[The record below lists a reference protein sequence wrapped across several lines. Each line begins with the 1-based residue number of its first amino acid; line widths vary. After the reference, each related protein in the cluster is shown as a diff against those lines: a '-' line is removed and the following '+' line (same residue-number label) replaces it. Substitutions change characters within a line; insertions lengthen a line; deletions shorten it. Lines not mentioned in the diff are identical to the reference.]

1 MQGNAKRNVYEN
13 IVLEIKRLI
22 ETGVYAK
29 DEKLPSVRAYAVER
43 RVNPNTVAKAY
54 TELERLGYIRV
65 QYKQGAYVCYGETQ
79 PEREQEEEM
88 KILFRKI
95 RDVGEPLERAVETL
109 IAVYA
114 ENKENLV

>member
-1 MQGNAKRNVYEN
+1 MQGNVKRNVYEN
-13 IVLEIKRLI
+13 IVLDIKRLI

-29 DEKLPSVRAYAVER
+29 GDKLPSVRAYAVER

-65 QYKQGAYVCYGETQ
+65 QYKQGAYVCYGEVQ
-79 PEREQEEEM
+79 RQREKESEM

-95 RDVGEPLERAVETL
+95 RDGGESLERAMETL
-109 IAVYA
+109 VAVYA